1 MTPYRW
7 LFGCIALL
15 AFGVLQFNLPNLGN
29 NLIPRNFFGWAV
41 LILATAG
48 VLIYAVRQ
56 PRFFWSN
63 WAYLWLV
70 PPSFVLIH
78 SIVFPAA
85 MPHYALLAA
94 SALMGFSLWLVALLQ
109 ARLTD
114 LQWYRLSLLML
125 SGAVILVLLAL
136 PSSNYLNHPHLLRD
150 LPVYLRLPEGGF
162 QQRNVFA
169 SFLASTVI
177 WAWAMRL
184 RAIPNASWRDYVFA
198 LAVFVVA
205 WGVYLSSSRTGSVGM
220 TVCVGLLL
228 AYAVSKRWFRPGVF
242 VPLFGFLMAF
252 LIISNLPAE
261 EIAFLERSTDPDP
274 GQSTAARVSYWLVS
288 LEAGLQRPWFG
299 HGLGAFSQAYH
310 PVHVAQVLAG
320 ADHEYFNYL
329 NHPHN
334 ETLLWWVETGAIG
347 LVMVILPWVISIWFL
362 GIWKNSAAFLFMAA
376 LGPML
381 LHSQTEFPLHTS
393 GVHWLLAGMIIV
405 STMRRDLIPEREM
418 ALKPI
423 WPGVIATLGTIA
435 FVVVVH
441 TGWLSY
447 QNWTRGMRAPL
458 SFAEEVQRRLQDPEV
473 NHFILGTEAMD
484 FWMLTLTRG
493 AVSSGNQAW
502 LEDIR
507 PAVEDVQNRWQGPLV
522 WGTLAEV
529 YRALGDIESLR
540 RHVEFVEALQ
550 PASGAKLREHYRDLI

>member
-56 PRFFWSN
+56 PRFYWSN

-136 PSSNYLNHPHLLRD
+136 PSTNYLNHLHLLRD

-177 WAWAMRL
+177 WAWTMRL
-184 RAIPNASWRDYVFA
+184 RAVPNASWRDYVFA
-198 LAVFVVA
+198 LAVLVVA

-228 AYAVSKRWFRPGVF
+228 AYAVGKRWFRAGVF
-242 VPLFGFLMAF
+242 VPAAAVLIALLFSIYTPFEDVIGRIEYLADGNPTRHRLSMWQVSWVVGFDA
-252 LIISNLPAE
+252 P
-261 EIAFLERSTDPDP
+261 
-274 GQSTAARVSYWLVS
+274 WL
-288 LEAGLQRPWFG
+288 G
-299 HGLGAFSQAYH
+299 HGLGAFSEAFH
-310 PVHVAQVLAG
+310 PEFVSQRLAG
-320 ADHEYFNYL
+320 ENLTYINYL

-362 GIWKNSAAFLFMAA
+362 GIWRNPAAFLFMAA

-418 ALKPI
+418 VLKPI

-550 PASGAKLREHYRDLI
+550 PESGAKLREHYRDLI

>member
-56 PRFFWSN
+56 PRFYWSN

-136 PSSNYLNHPHLLRD
+136 PSTNYLNHPHLLRD

-177 WAWAMRL
+177 WVWAMRL
-184 RAIPNASWRDYVFA
+184 RAIPNSSWRDYVFA

-242 VPLFGFLMAF
+242 VPAAAVLIALLFSIYTPFEDVIGRIEYLADGTPTRHRLSMWQVSWAVGFDA
-252 LIISNLPAE
+252 P
-261 EIAFLERSTDPDP
+261 
-274 GQSTAARVSYWLVS
+274 WL
-288 LEAGLQRPWFG
+288 G
-299 HGLGAFSQAYH
+299 HGLGAFSEAFH
-310 PVHVAQVLAG
+310 PEFVDQRLAG
-320 ADHEYFNYL
+320 ENLTYINYL

-362 GIWKNSAAFLFMAA
+362 GIWKNPAAFLFMAA

-418 ALKPI
+418 ALRPI

-529 YRALGDIESLR
+529 YRALGDVESLR

-550 PASGAKLREHYRDLI
+550 PESGAKLREHYRDLI

>member
-7 LFGCIALL
+7 LLGCITLL
-15 AFGVLQFNLPNLGN
+15 ALGVLQFNLPNLGN

-41 LILATAG
+41 LIMASAG

-56 PRFFWSN
+56 PRFYWSN

-94 SALMGFSLWLVALLQ
+94 GALMGFSLWLVALLQ

-125 SGAVILVLLAL
+125 VGAVILVLLAL
-136 PSSNYLNHPHLLRD
+136 PSTNYLNHPHLLRD

-162 QQRNVFA
+162 QQKNVFA

-177 WAWAMRL
+177 WAWAMRV
-184 RAIPNASWRDYVFA
+184 RAIAQSHWSDLPFSLCVF
-198 LAVFVVA
+198 LICFAVF
-205 WGVYLSSSRTGSVGM
+205 LSGSG
-220 TVCVGLLL
+220 VGLLGVVIGSALIPVYFLRDAERFRRGLWLPLVAVAL
-228 AYAVSKRWFRPGVF
+228 AFIATVYSPAGNIIAGAVDLADGKNTW
-242 VPLFGFLMAF
+242 L
-252 LIISNLPAE
+252 
-261 EIAFLERSTDPDP
+261 
-274 GQSTAARVSYWLVS
+274 RVSFIQVS
-288 LEAGLQRPWFG
+288 WAVGMDAPWFG
-299 HGLGAFSQAYH
+299 HGLGSFSEVYH
-310 PVHVAQVLAG
+310 PEYVSQVRSGVEHL
-320 ADHEYFNYL
+320 HTNYL

-347 LVMVILPWVISIWFL
+347 LLMVILPWIVSIWFL
-362 GIWKNSAAFLFMAA
+362 GIWKNPAAFLFIAA

-381 LHSQTEFPLHTS
+381 LHTQTEFPLHTS

-423 WPGVIATLGTIA
+423 WPGVIATLGGIA

-447 QNWTRGMRAPL
+447 QNWTRGMRPPL
-458 SFAEEVQRRLQDPEV
+458 SFAEEVQRRLKDPEV

-493 AVSSGNQAW
+493 AVSSSNRAW

-522 WGTLAEV
+522 WGTVAEV
-529 YRALGDIESLR
+529 YRALDDIDALR
-540 RHVEFVEALQ
+540 QHIEFVEALQ
-550 PASGAKLREHYRDLI
+550 PKSGAKLREHYRDLI

>member
-78 SIVFPAA
+78 SIAFPAA

-125 SGAVILVLLAL
+125 FGAVILVLLAL

-162 QQRNVFA
+162 QQKNVFA
-169 SFLASTVI
+169 TFLSSALL
-177 WAWAMRL
+177 WAWGMRV
-184 RAIPNASWRDYVFA
+184 RAVSEDRVSDWPFSIAIFSVAFA
-198 LAVFVVA
+198 IF
-205 WGVYLSSSRTGSVGM
+205 LSSSGVAGLGLI
-220 TVCVGLLL
+220 VGLILL
-228 AYAVSKRWFRPGVF
+228 LIYFVHGERQRFRQGLWLPGLTV
-242 VPLFGFLMAF
+242 VGALL
-252 LIISNLPAE
+252 LSIYLPAE
-261 EIAFLERSTDPDP
+261 DVVA
-274 GQSTAARVSYWLVS
+274 GAADLSGGKNTMLRVSFWQVS
-288 LEAGLQRPWFG
+288 WAVGLDAPWFG
-299 HGLGAFSQAYH
+299 HGLGSFSEVYH
-310 PVHVAQVLAG
+310 PEYVAQVRSGVEHL
-320 ADHEYFNYL
+320 HTNYL

-362 GIWKNSAAFLFMAA
+362 GIWKNPAAFLFMAA

-550 PASGAKLREHYRDLI
+550 PESGAKLREHYRDLI

>member
-7 LFGCIALL
+7 LLGCIALL

-29 NLIPRNFFGWAV
+29 NLILETFFGWAV

-125 SGAVILVLLAL
+125 LGAVILVLLAL
-136 PSSNYLNHPHLLRD
+136 PSSNYLNHPPLLRD

-184 RAIPNASWRDYVFA
+184 RAVSNASWRDYVFA

-228 AYAVSKRWFRPGVF
+228 AYAVSKRWFRPGVV
-242 VPLFGFLMAF
+242 VP
-252 LIISNLPAE
+252 
-261 EIAFLERSTDPDP
+261 
-274 GQSTAARVSYWLVS
+274 
-288 LEAGLQRPWFG
+288 
-299 HGLGAFSQAYH
+299 
-310 PVHVAQVLAG
+310 
-320 ADHEYFNYL
+320 
-329 NHPHN
+329 
-334 ETLLWWVETGAIG
+334 
-347 LVMVILPWVISIWFL
+347 
-362 GIWKNSAAFLFMAA
+362 AAFTHCGSCFRSIH
-376 LGPML
+376 L
-381 LHSQTEFPLHTS
+381 LK
-393 GVHWLLAGMIIV
+393 M
-405 STMRRDLIPEREM
+405 
-418 ALKPI
+418 
-423 WPGVIATLGTIA
+423 
-435 FVVVVH
+435 
-441 TGWLSY
+441 
-447 QNWTRGMRAPL
+447 
-458 SFAEEVQRRLQDPEV
+458 
-473 NHFILGTEAMD
+473 
-484 FWMLTLTRG
+484 
-493 AVSSGNQAW
+493 
-502 LEDIR
+502 
-507 PAVEDVQNRWQGPLV
+507 
-522 WGTLAEV
+522 
-529 YRALGDIESLR
+529 
-540 RHVEFVEALQ
+540 
-550 PASGAKLREHYRDLI
+550 